1 MAPRAWKTKPR
12 GGGGL
17 ESFDRA
23 LERVVGEREGEA
35 QHPRAHADRNQIAC
49 GGCPAR
55 MHPVDASAA
64 LLPAKQGPPWNRRG
78 KSSSAPNLATSP
90 GPSPRLKSLSPPPV
104 SLESGDQEAPAVP
117 AATINLSADLVERR
131 KTKRT
136 GPEQRDLSAAAT
148 GGGRAGRRVRVF
160 MPLTRARTDVTM
172 EARLALVV
180 AVALFLVSV
189 PSGGATVVNVNS
201 YGAKG
206 NGVND
211 DTKVGAFLLP
221 SSVSDLV
228 RSNSVLLTFSDPMP
242 PQALMTAWKA
252 ACGAA
257 GAVTMVV
264 PPGTYYIGPVQFH
277 GPCKASTLTFQLQA
291 SRLPVVNGHAR
302 LTGRTCARG
311 TLKAATDLKR
321 FGNDWIEF
329 GWVNGLTVA
338 GGVIDGQGAASW
350 PFNKCPVRKDCKV
363 LPTSVLFVNNQNTI
377 VRDLTSVN
385 PKFFHI
391 ALLSDKNIKISGL
404 KISAPSNSPNTDGIH
419 IERSS
424 GVSITDTHIATGDDC
439 ISVGQGNDNVEVARV
454 HVGSLGRYA
463 GEGDVTRVHI
473 RDMTFTGTMNG
484 VRIKTWENSPSKSHA
499 AHMVFENLVM
509 NDVQNPI
516 IIDQKYCP
524 YYNCEHKYVS
534 GVTIQDIQFKN
545 IKGTATTPV
554 AVLLR
559 CGVPCQGLVLQ
570 DVNLRYKG
578 QGTASAKCENAK
590 AKYVGVAA
598 GHVRRGAGQRVA
610 SSKVR

>member
-1 MAPRAWKTKPR
+1 
-12 GGGGL
+12 
-17 ESFDRA
+17 
-23 LERVVGEREGEA
+23 
-35 QHPRAHADRNQIAC
+35 
-49 GGCPAR
+49 
-55 MHPVDASAA
+55 
-64 LLPAKQGPPWNRRG
+64 
-78 KSSSAPNLATSP
+78 
-90 GPSPRLKSLSPPPV
+90 
-104 SLESGDQEAPAVP
+104 
-117 AATINLSADLVERR
+117 
-131 KTKRT
+131 
-136 GPEQRDLSAAAT
+136 
-148 GGGRAGRRVRVF
+148 
-160 MPLTRARTDVTM
+160 M
-172 EARLALVV
+172 EARLALIVV
-180 AVALFLVSV
+180 ALLASA
-189 PSGGATVVNVNS
+189 SAGAGNVVNVKN

-211 DTKVGAFLLP
+211 DTKP
-221 SSVSDLV
+221 
-228 RSNSVLLTFSDPMP
+228 
-242 PQALMTAWKA
+242 LMTAWKA
-252 ACGAA
+252 ACATA

-264 PPGTYYIGPVQFH
+264 PAGTYYLGPVQFH
-277 GPCKASTLTFQLQA
+277 GPCKASTLTFQLQ
-291 SRLPVVNGHAR
+291 
-302 LTGRTCARG
+302 G

-363 LPTSVLFVNNQNTI
+363 LPTSVLFVNNQNTV

-391 ALLSDKNIKISGL
+391 ALLSVKNIKMSGL
-404 KISAPSNSPNTDGIH
+404 KITAPSNSPNTDGIH
-419 IERSS
+419 IERSA

-454 HVGSLGRYA
+454 QCGPGHGMSVGSLGRYA

-484 VRIKTWENSPSKSHA
+484 VRIKTWENSPTKSNA

-534 GVTIQDIQFKN
+534 GVTIKDIQFKN
-545 IKGTATTPV
+545 IKGTVTTPV
-554 AVLLR
+554 AVMLR

-570 DVNLRYKG
+570 DVHLKYKG

-590 AKYVGVAA
+590 AKYVGV
-598 GHVRRGAGQRVA
+598 QLP
-610 SSKVR
+610 KPCP

>member
-1 MAPRAWKTKPR
+1 
-12 GGGGL
+12 
-17 ESFDRA
+17 
-23 LERVVGEREGEA
+23 
-35 QHPRAHADRNQIAC
+35 
-49 GGCPAR
+49 
-55 MHPVDASAA
+55 
-64 LLPAKQGPPWNRRG
+64 
-78 KSSSAPNLATSP
+78 
-90 GPSPRLKSLSPPPV
+90 
-104 SLESGDQEAPAVP
+104 
-117 AATINLSADLVERR
+117 
-131 KTKRT
+131 
-136 GPEQRDLSAAAT
+136 
-148 GGGRAGRRVRVF
+148 
-160 MPLTRARTDVTM
+160 M

-180 AVALFLVSV
+180 AVALLLVSV

-211 DTKVGAFLLP
+211 DTK
-221 SSVSDLV
+221 
-228 RSNSVLLTFSDPMP
+228 
-242 PQALMTAWKA
+242 ALMTAWKA

-277 GPCKASTLTFQLQA
+277 GPCKSSTLTFQLQA
-291 SRLPVVNGHAR
+291 SRLPV
-302 LTGRTCARG
+302 G

-454 HVGSLGRYA
+454 QCGPGHGMSVGSLGRYA

-524 YYNCEHKYVS
+524 YYNCEHKV
-534 GVTIQDIQFKN
+534 
-545 IKGTATTPV
+545 
-554 AVLLR
+554 
-559 CGVPCQGLVLQ
+559 
-570 DVNLRYKG
+570 
-578 QGTASAKCENAK
+578 
-590 AKYVGVAA
+590 
-598 GHVRRGAGQRVA
+598 
-610 SSKVR
+610 